1 MRLAKLLFKPKWQD
15 KDAAVRRIAV
25 ATGNDAEMIQAL
37 SQLVREDADAGVRL
51 AALKRLNDYEHW
63 RERST
68 GDVDDALR
76 SSARG
81 MYLTLL
87 CANASEPSMTR
98 RIAELDTPAAPEL
111 EKVAATA
118 AHRDLRAAALERIVR
133 PGLLV
138 ERAVADPD
146 VQLRLAALERIEDPG
161 LLERVA
167 ERTRKT
173 DKVVSRRARERLE
186 ASRISAGD
194 GTAIGVRARVFC
206 ERLEA
211 LLRAPRI
218 DMENDLAAI
227 DAAWVGLGAAIPVEI
242 SARYRGA
249 HVLVM
254 RSLDLLRNPQSKN
267 VSEPVAEDIEPAPVS
282 TATQE
287 LAQAAVTEVLVS
299 QARFDAALAV
309 AQAQARVEQER
320 RKLLHTEIEQL
331 LPSFAT
337 AIESGDSA
345 AAHNLHTRIREGLKS
360 LREVPAELHRRLAP
374 MEERLAEMKRWQ
386 HWSNNQR
393 LRALCAE
400 IEALSTSGLHPD
412 ALATRVREARE
423 EWQRLDAAEG
433 IAAADS
439 ETGPGISRRFHAL
452 CYQVLRPTKGY
463 FSKRNEVRKS
473 HGAEIEALLER
484 AASIGD
490 DTTDWNTLALL
501 RTETS
506 TALRALDEVDPR
518 TRTAL
523 AKRLKEVIARAST
536 LIETHE
542 RDVEASKQGLIEQA
556 VALGSRSDHATL
568 PREARE
574 LQKRWTAL
582 GNGRRNVDQR
592 QWREFRSACDAVFGK
607 LDAARKDRE
616 TQVAATLAQVQ
627 DVVTELE
634 ALARDES
641 APVESVKTQLRD
653 LDARWQASAS
663 DDRALAQRQRQA
675 HDAVTLRI
683 KDSARRRRLGRYTIA
698 MQKYAFLRTIET
710 GNTQSFESWSAFTT
724 TAPAFDVALQARHD
738 LARSASLT
746 QSASTGAEESEAA
759 REILVQ
765 LEFLAGIDSPAEDRQ
780 RRMSYQVSRLSSR
793 MRSGAAA
800 MPEHELDEL
809 LAAWFAQSPQPS
821 PLEERFVHAAT
832 AVIDT
837 LP

>member
-15 KDAAVRRIAV
+15 KDAAVRRTAV

-37 SQLVREDADAGVRL
+37 PQLVREDADAGVRL

-68 GDVDDALR
+68 GDVDGSVR
-76 SSARG
+76 SSARAV
-81 MYLTLL
+81 YLSLL

-98 RIAELDTPAAPEL
+98 RIAELDTLAPPEL
-111 EKVAATA
+111 EKVATTA

-161 LLERVA
+161 LIERVA

-194 GTAIGVRARVFC
+194 GTAIGVRARAFC

-218 DMENDLAAI
+218 DMEGDLAAI
-227 DAAWVGLGAAIPVEI
+227 DTAWAGLGGAIPAEI

-249 HVLVM
+249 HVLVL
-254 RSLDLLRNPQSKN
+254 RALDSLRNPQSKN
-267 VSEPVAEDIEPAPVS
+267 VPEPPAEDVGPVS
-282 TATQE
+282 ASSAAHE
-287 LAQAAVTEVLVS
+287 LAQTAVTEVLVS
-299 QARFDAALAV
+299 QARFDAALAA

-320 RKLLHTEIEQL
+320 RKLLHAEIEQL
-331 LPSFAT
+331 LPSFDT

-345 AAHNLHTRIREGLKS
+345 TANSLHARIREGLKS
-360 LREVPAELHRRLAP
+360 LREAPAELHRRLAP
-374 MEERLAEMKRWQ
+374 LEERLAEMKRWQ

-393 LRALCAE
+393 RRALCAE
-400 IEALSTSGLHPD
+400 IEALAASGLHPD
-412 ALATRVREARE
+412 AIATRVREARE

-433 IAAADS
+433 ITADS

-484 AASIGD
+484 AAAIAD
-490 DTTDWNTLALL
+490 DTTDWSALAAL

-506 TALRALDEVDPR
+506 AALRALDEVDPR

-536 LIETHE
+536 LIQTHE
-542 RDVEASKQGLIEQA
+542 RDVEASKQRLIEQA
-556 VALGSRSDHATL
+556 AALGR
-568 PREARE
+568 P
-574 LQKRWTAL
+574 
-582 GNGRRNVDQR
+582 
-592 QWREFRSACDAVFGK
+592 
-607 LDAARKDRE
+607 
-616 TQVAATLAQVQ
+616 
-627 DVVTELE
+627 
-634 ALARDES
+634 
-641 APVESVKTQLRD
+641 
-653 LDARWQASAS
+653 
-663 DDRALAQRQRQA
+663 
-675 HDAVTLRI
+675 
-683 KDSARRRRLGRYTIA
+683 
-698 MQKYAFLRTIET
+698 
-710 GNTQSFESWSAFTT
+710 
-724 TAPAFDVALQARHD
+724 
-738 LARSASLT
+738 
-746 QSASTGAEESEAA
+746 
-759 REILVQ
+759 
-765 LEFLAGIDSPAEDRQ
+765 
-780 RRMSYQVSRLSSR
+780 
-793 MRSGAAA
+793 
-800 MPEHELDEL
+800 
-809 LAAWFAQSPQPS
+809 
-821 PLEERFVHAAT
+821 
-832 AVIDT
+832 
-837 LP
+837 

>member
-15 KDAAVRRIAV
+15 KDAAVRRTAV
-25 ATGNDAEMIQAL
+25 ATDNDAELIQAL
-37 SQLVREDADAGVRL
+37 PQLVREDADAGVRL

-68 GDVDDALR
+68 GDADENVR

-87 CANASEPSMTR
+87 CANASEPSMKR
-98 RIAELDTPAAPEL
+98 RIAELETLAAPEL
-111 EKVAATA
+111 EKVATTAT
-118 AHRDLRAAALERIVR
+118 HRDLRAAALERIVR

-146 VQLRLAALERIEDPG
+146 AQLRLAALERIDDPG
-161 LLERVA
+161 LIERVA

-186 ASRISAGD
+186 ALRISAGD
-194 GTAIGVRARVFC
+194 GTAIGVRARAFC
-206 ERLEA
+206 ERLET

-218 DMENDLAAI
+218 DMESDLAAI
-227 DAAWVGLGAAIPVEI
+227 DAAWSGLGQAIPAEI

-249 HVLVM
+249 HVLVL
-254 RSLDLLRNPQSKN
+254 RSLDSLRNPPSKI
-267 VSEPVAEDIEPAPVS
+267 VAEPAIEDVAPTPTS
-282 TATQE
+282 TADQE
-287 LAQAAVTEVLVS
+287 LQQAAVTEILVS
-299 QARFDAALAV
+299 KARFDAALAA

-320 RKLLHTEIEQL
+320 RKALVEEIEQMM
-331 LPSFAT
+331 PTFAT

-345 AAHNLHTRIREGLKS
+345 AAHNLHARIREDLKS
-360 LREVPAELHRRLAP
+360 VREAPAELQRRMAP
-374 MEERLAEMKRWQ
+374 LEERLAEMKRWQ

-393 LRALCAE
+393 RRALCTE
-400 IEALSTSGLHPD
+400 IEALTAAGLHPD
-412 ALATRVREARE
+412 AIATRVREARE
-423 EWQRLDAAEG
+423 EWKRLDAAEG
-433 IAAADS
+433 IAADS
-439 ETGPGISRRFHAL
+439 ESGPGISRRFHAL

-484 AASIGD
+484 AAAIGD
-490 DTTDWNTLALL
+490 DSTDWTALAAL

-506 TALRALDEVDPR
+506 SALRALDEVDPR

-523 AKRLKEVIARAST
+523 AKRLKQVIARTST

-542 RDVEASKQGLIEQA
+542 RDVEMSKQGLIEQA
-556 VALGSRSDHATL
+556 TTLGTRSDHATL
-568 PREARE
+568 PREARD

-582 GNGRRNVDQR
+582 GNGRRTIDQR
-592 QWREFRSACDAVFGK
+592 QWREFRGACDAVFGN
-607 LDAARKDRE
+607 LDAARKDQE
-616 TQVAATLAQVQ
+616 SKVAATLAQVQ
-627 DVVTELE
+627 DIVTELE

-641 APVESVKTQLRD
+641 TPAESVRTQLRD
-653 LDARWQASAS
+653 LDARWQATGSN
-663 DDRALAQRQRQA
+663 DRALVQRQRQA
-675 HDAVTLRI
+675 HDAVTLRL
-683 KDSARRRRLGRYTIA
+683 KDAVRRKRLERYTIA
-698 MQKYAFLRTIET
+698 MQKYAFLRATET
-710 GNTQSFESWSAFTT
+710 GSAQSAESWDAFVATT
-724 TAPAFDVALQARHD
+724 PAFDAALQTRRE
-738 LARSASLT
+738 LAQTA
-746 QSASTGAEESEAA
+746 AGEVEESEAP

-765 LEFLAGIDSPAEDRQ
+765 LEFLAGIDSPSEDRQ

-800 MPEHELDEL
+800 TPEHELDDL
-809 LAAWFAQSPQPS
+809 LAAWFAQAAQPS
-821 PLEERFVHAAT
+821 PLEDRFTQAAT